1 MQYADALALLDR
13 RGGYERTGR
22 VASPSL
28 ERIEQ
33 VLALMGDP
41 QHACPVVHVTG
52 TNGKG
57 STAQMITR
65 LLMAHGLR
73 VATYTSPHLERVNE
87 RLAID
92 SVPIGDADFADELA
106 AVTDLEVMAG
116 TDLSYFELLTA
127 MALRWF
133 ADEAVDVAVIE
144 VGMLGRWDATNVVD
158 AKVAVVT
165 NVALD
170 HTEYAGPTRAD
181 IAREKAGIAKP
192 GSSLVIGE
200 TDAELVDIF
209 RAAGARRWYRRVDD
223 FDCVDNRLAVGGRL
237 LDLRTPSSLYRDV
250 YLPLAGRHQ
259 GDNAAAAL
267 MAVEAFFEAP
277 VAADVVEEGLG
288 SVVMPGRF
296 EVLGHQPLVVVDGAH
311 NPAGAD
317 TCAQVFF
324 DDVDPAGR
332 RLLVVGCLAGRDPE
346 ALLAAL
352 RVDEFDM
359 VVCATA
365 PSARGLPAAQ
375 LVAAARRLGC
385 DHVVESTTPEAACD
399 VVLADAGPDD
409 AVLVAGSLYTVGAAR
424 PHLIRRLP

>member
-22 VASPSL
+22 VASPTL
-28 ERIEQ
+28 ERIEH
-33 VLALMGDP
+33 VLSLMGDP

-92 SVPIGDADFADELA
+92 TVPIGDAELANELA

-116 TDLSYFELLTA
+116 VELSYFEVLTA
-127 MALRWF
+127 TAMRWF
-133 ADEAVDVAVIE
+133 ADEAVDVSVIE

-192 GSSLVIGE
+192 GSALVIGE
-200 TDAELVDIF
+200 TDPELVEIF
-209 RAAGARRWYRRVDD
+209 RSAGAQRWYQRGDD
-223 FDCVDNRLAVGGRL
+223 FDCIDNRLAVGGRL
-237 LDLRTPSSLYRDV
+237 LDLRTPTSLYRDV
-250 YLPLAGRHQ
+250 FLPLSGRHQ

-267 MAVEAFFEAP
+267 MAVEAFFESP
-277 VAADVVEEGLG
+277 VPAEVVDEGLG
-288 SVVMPGRF
+288 AVEMPGRF
-296 EVLGHQPLVVVDGAH
+296 EVLGYQPLVVVDGAH

-324 DDVDPAGR
+324 DDVNPAGR

-346 ALLAAL
+346 ALLGAL
-352 RVDEFDM
+352 RADEFDT
-359 VVCATA
+359 VVCCTA
-365 PSARGLPAAQ
+365 PSARGLPSTE
-375 LVAAARRLGC
+375 LVAAAHRLGC
-385 DHVVESTTPEAACD
+385 DHVVGSTTPEAACD
-399 VVLADAGPDD
+399 LALADAGPHD

-424 PHLIRRLP
+424 PHLIRALP